1 MNRVIKTI
9 PHKDENLLVSI
20 VVPALNEEG
29 TIREFVD
36 WCWEGLSRAGVEGE
50 VIIVDS
56 SSDRTAEIAVSR
68 GARVIKTPKNGLG
81 QAYLDAIPH
90 IRGEFVIMGDC
101 DLTYDFRELEDFVKS
116 YKAGNEFVMGSRF
129 KGTIEVGAMPKLH
142 QYFGTPLT
150 TWILNTIYSSSFSD
164 IHCGMRG
171 ISLSALRRMN
181 LTSQGWEYASEMV
194 LKATRLNLSID
205 EVPVMFYR
213 DRDGR
218 LSHHKRS
225 GFLSPWIAGW
235 VNLKVMLVFS
245 AEKFFTWPALALL
258 VTGLSLT
265 GVTVIDHLSGGN
277 LGFGSATLMTS
288 MTAVAMGVLFFQ
300 LGMMPQLLHKFSSRF
315 ERKLSE
321 LATYNRGMVVAGA
334 LFFGSLLSFAFFIS
348 GFTRL
353 GRAPESLFSAVLGA
367 QFLLLAGIV
376 FSGTLL
382 LELLRRSRP
391 KD

>member
-1 MNRVIKTI
+1 
-9 PHKDENLLVSI
+9 
-20 VVPALNEEG
+20 
-29 TIREFVD
+29 
-36 WCWEGLSRAGVEGE
+36 
-50 VIIVDS
+50 
-56 SSDRTAEIAVSR
+56 
-68 GARVIKTPKNGLG
+68 
-81 QAYLDAIPH
+81 
-90 IRGEFVIMGDC
+90 
-101 DLTYDFRELEDFVKS
+101 
-116 YKAGNEFVMGSRF
+116 
-129 KGTIEVGAMPKLH
+129 
-142 QYFGTPLT
+142 
-150 TWILNTIYSSSFSD
+150 
-164 IHCGMRG
+164 
-171 ISLSALRRMN
+171 
-181 LTSQGWEYASEMV
+181 
-194 LKATRLNLSID
+194 
-205 EVPVMFYR
+205 VPVTFYR

-225 GFLSPWIAGW
+225 GLLSPWIAGW

-265 GVTVIDHLSGGN
+265 GVTIIDHLSGGT
-277 LGFGSATLMTS
+277 LGFGSATLLTS

-353 GRAPESLFSAVLGA
+353 GLAPESLFSAVLGA
-367 QFLLLAGIV
+367 QFLLLSGIV